1 VYKAEDKRTGK
12 MVGLKLLECDDESMD
27 DIQKEIKILQG
38 VRLTIIVIITITI
51 IIITITIIIIIIII
65 TTIIRV

>member
-1 VYKAEDKRTGK
+1 
-12 MVGLKLLECDDESMD
+12 VGLKLLECDDESMD

-38 VRLTIIVIITITI
+38 VRLTITITIITITI
-51 IIITITIIIIIIII
+51 TMSIITIITIISITI